1 MQAWEDFLKLLEKEL
16 GTNAV
21 AQWLRPLNI
30 IHFDAGNLYLE
41 AKDSFQVSWFEE
53 HIRKKANALLCN
65 NNHRKIKVFL
75 SIAGESPKKKASKKP
90 KSDKPDILSI
100 PQLSIAFDALNPLCT
115 FDNFIGSSTQPLP
128 HKLMHQITGYA
139 KEQKT
144 DLATFNPIYL
154 WGPSGTG
161 KTHLLMATAHELSKK
176 GLFVAYVNA
185 ETFTEHVVRAIRASE
200 MSLFRQSYRKADVLI
215 VEDVHLLAKR
225 GATQEEL
232 FHTFNTLHLA
242 GKQIMLSANCSP
254 SELAFIE
261 PRLISRFE
269 WGIVLPMDQLQYDE
283 IRQVLQAKAKA
294 LNYPLNQKVSEFL
307 LQTFISGTKALC
319 RALEAL
325 VLRTHLNKNSNKFS
339 PTQLTVAVVQQQLT
353 DLIAEEVA
361 SALDPNIIILNVSEY
376 FGIRPDD
383 ILGKAQSRDRTL
395 PRQIAMYLCRS
406 QLDMPFA
413 KIGDLFQRD
422 HSTVM
427 SSVKLIQ
434 KNLDGNEK
442 NITEPFHAILKKLR
456 H

>member
-1 MQAWEDFLKLLEKEL
+1 MQAWDTFLKLLENDI
-16 GTNAV
+16 GTNAID
-21 AQWLRPLNI
+21 QWLRPLKI

-41 AKDSFQVSWFEE
+41 AKDSFQISWFEE

-65 NNHRKIKVFL
+65 NNHRKIKVYL
-75 SIAGESPKKKASKKP
+75 SIAGEAAKKKISKKP
-90 KSDKPDILSI
+90 KTDILTI
-100 PQLSIAFDALNPLCT
+100 PQLSIAFDALNPLCN
-115 FDNFIGSSTQPLP
+115 FDNFIGSSLHPLP

-139 KEQKT
+139 NDHKT

-154 WGPSGTG
+154 WGPTGTG
-161 KTHLLMATAHELSKK
+161 KTHLLVATAHELGKK
-176 GLFVAYVNA
+176 GLSVAYVNA

-200 MSLFRQSYRKADVLI
+200 MSLFRQSYRKADILI
-215 VEDVHLLAKR
+215 IEDVHLLAKR

-269 WGIVLPMDQLQYDE
+269 WGIVLPMAPLLHDE
-283 IRQVLQAKAKA
+283 IRQVLHAKAKA
-294 LNYPLNQKVSEFL
+294 LNYPLNQKVMEFL
-307 LQTFISGTKALC
+307 LETFTSGTKALC
-319 RALEAL
+319 RAFEAL
-325 VLRTHLNKNSNKFS
+325 VLRTHLNKSNIKFS
-339 PTQLTVAVVQQQLT
+339 PTQLTVPYVQQQLT
-353 DLIAEEVA
+353 DLISEEVA
-361 SALDPNIIILNVSEY
+361 SALDPNKIILNVSEY

-383 ILGKAQSRDRTL
+383 ILGKAQSRDRAL
-395 PRQIAMYLCRS
+395 PRQIAMYFCRS
-406 QLDMPFA
+406 QLEMPYA

-434 KNLDGNEK
+434 KNLNSNEQSVS
-442 NITEPFHAILKKLR
+442 EPFHAILKKLR